1 MKDKYYIA
9 YIDER
14 HGEFEEYNLD
24 WYGQECT
31 KADEDENGW
40 IENDYMMHRA
50 GSVTEISKG
59 CFDELVKLRAL
70 RGTSIGVF
78 EEEKEDE

>member
-1 MKDKYYIA
+1 M
-9 YIDER
+9 
-14 HGEFEEYNLD
+14 EEYNLD